1 MAKWNNFLFQ
11 INLQF
16 DETYLVMGDM
26 RDRNQDFKYLINL
39 NNKIDVSILKSHTH
53 FKNEK
58 IGTAFFAVIFKIS
71 ENLEILGF
79 SLRK

>member
-1 MAKWNNFLFQ
+1 M
-11 INLQF
+11 NLQF

-53 FKNEK
+53 FKNERIGLFNLNKK
-58 IGTAFFAVIFKIS
+58 IFFNF
-71 ENLEILGF
+71 
-79 SLRK
+79 

>member
-1 MAKWNNFLFQ
+1 MR
-11 INLQF
+11 LQF

-39 NNKIDVSILKSHTH
+39 NNKIDVAILKSHTH

-58 IGTAFFAVIFKIS
+58 IGLS
-71 ENLEILGF
+71 
-79 SLRK
+79 SLSMLVSK

>member
-1 MAKWNNFLFQ
+1 
-11 INLQF
+11 
-16 DETYLVMGDM
+16 MGDM

-58 IGTAFFAVIFKIS
+58 IGTAFFQLFLCEKS
-71 ENLEILGF
+71 RLRYLLREILIFF
-79 SLRK
+79 SKVL